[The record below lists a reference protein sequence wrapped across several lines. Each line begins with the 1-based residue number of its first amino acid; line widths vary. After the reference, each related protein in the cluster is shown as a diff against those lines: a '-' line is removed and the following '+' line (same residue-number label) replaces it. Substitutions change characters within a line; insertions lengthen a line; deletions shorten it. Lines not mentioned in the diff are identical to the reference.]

1 VAARAAERERTE
13 TPEGLRAA
21 EERAAAQDEVR
32 AARAAQVDQLAAEAR
47 RDFERYRARA
57 AAKRERLDAAR
68 AGERRA
74 WLEQFLERN
83 DVSGRAERGGLGGLT
98 DGTRSISWVQPH
110 NLEAKLSNLAIVRR
124 QDPVDEWNAA
134 ARAIQ
139 EDEEKEKA
147 AERLGGISPSGARGR
162 RPQPAGIAA
171 AAEGGGTAAE
181 GGASDEGAYLS
192 SRLAAVAEAMKVVSR
207 LEGRAEVAPPPP
219 PAAAADVFSQLDKD
233 GDGAVSREEWEA
245 AENKSTGGGD
255 GGAGMGG
262 GDGGAAGK

>member
-1 VAARAAERERTE
+1 MSAARAARFAAWEAERATWRLANRGDTRYALERRVFRKQLRDMRRSLKEEDLLARRAAHVAARAAERERTE

-68 AGERRA
+68 AGEGRA

-110 NLEAKLSNLAIVRR
+110 NLEAIC
-124 QDPVDEWNAA
+124 
-134 ARAIQ
+134 
-139 EDEEKEKA
+139 
-147 AERLGGISPSGARGR
+147 GR
-162 RPQPAGIAA
+162 D
-171 AAEGGGTAAE
+171 TA
-181 GGASDEGAYLS
+181 
-192 SRLAAVAEAMKVVSR
+192 
-207 LEGRAEVAPPPP
+207 
-219 PAAAADVFSQLDKD
+219 
-233 GDGAVSREEWEA
+233 
-245 AENKSTGGGD
+245 
-255 GGAGMGG
+255 
-262 GDGGAAGK
+262 